1 MLRVAVCILIAAAPA
16 FAQGTARNIWA
27 EQYKA
32 RTPDEMA
39 KQFETPSRP
48 VFRYRAAIAGLM
60 QLKPGMTAAEIGA
73 GSGFLARMMAQAV
86 GASGK
91 VIATELDPK
100 MVGYMNDRAR
110 ADGLTNF
117 TAVQGSPTAA
127 GLDPASV
134 DALALVNT
142 YSFFDRPKEM
152 MQSIAQAV
160 RPGGL
165 LLIVDVPATGA
176 GAEASGAE
184 AEDVIA
190 AAAAA
195 GFTLQDESAVVPG
208 QYAIR
213 FRRK

>member
-1 MLRVAVCILIAAAPA
+1 
-16 FAQGTARNIWA
+16 
-27 EQYKA
+27 
-32 RTPDEMA
+32 
-39 KQFETPSRP
+39 
-48 VFRYRAAIAGLM
+48 M

-73 GSGFLARMMAQAV
+73 GSGFLARMMAQQV

-91 VIATELDPK
+91 VIATELDQR
-100 MVGYMNDRAR
+100 MVAYLIDRAR

-117 TAVQGSPTAA
+117 TAVQGGPTST
-127 GLDPASV
+127 GLDPSSV
-134 DALALVNT
+134 DAVAVVNT

-165 LLIVDVPATGA
+165 LLIVDVPRTGS
-176 GAEASGAE
+176 GADAAGAE

-190 AAAAA
+190 SAAAA

>member
-1 MLRVAVCILIAAAPA
+1 MLKVVVCILVVAAPA
-16 FAQGTARNIWA
+16 VAQGTARNIWS
-27 EQYKA
+27 EQYKT

-48 VFRYRAAIAGLM
+48 AFRYRAAITGLM
-60 QLKPGMTAAEIGA
+60 QLKPGMTAAEVGA
-73 GSGFLARMMAQAV
+73 GSGFLARLMAQAV

-91 VIATELDPK
+91 VIATELDRR

-110 ADGLTNF
+110 VEGLTNF
-117 TAVQGSPTAA
+117 TAVQGTPTAA
-127 GLDPASV
+127 GLEPASV
-134 DALALVNT
+134 DAIALVNT

-152 MQSIAQAV
+152 MHSIAQAV

-165 LLIVDVPATGA
+165 LLIVDVPATGS
-176 GAEASGAE
+176 GADASGAE

-195 GFTLQDESAVVPG
+195 GFILQDESAVVPG

>member
-1 MLRVAVCILIAAAPA
+1 MLRVICCLIAGVLA
-16 FAQGTARNIWA
+16 FAQEAPRNIWA

-48 VFRYRAAIAGLM
+48 VFRYRAAITGLM

-73 GSGFLARMMAQAV
+73 GSGFLARMMAQQV

-91 VIATELDPK
+91 VIATELDQQ
-100 MVGYMNDRAR
+100 MVAYLTDRAR

-117 TAVQGSPTAA
+117 TAVRGGPTTT

-134 DALALVNT
+134 DAIAVVNT
-142 YSFFDRPKEM
+142 FSFFDRPKEM

-165 LLIVDVPATGA
+165 RLIVDVPRTGS
-176 GAEASGAE
+176 GADAAGAE

-190 AAAAA
+190 SAAAA

>member
-1 MLRVAVCILIAAAPA
+1 MLRFVCCLMAAALA
-16 FAQGTARNIWA
+16 FAQDAPRNVWA

-48 VFRYRAAIAGLM
+48 VFRYRAAITGLM
-60 QLKPGMTAAEIGA
+60 QLKPGMAAAEIGA
-73 GSGFLARMMAQAV
+73 GSGFLARMMAQQV

-91 VIATELDPK
+91 VVATELDSR
-100 MVGYMNDRAR
+100 MVAYMNDRAR
-110 ADGLTNF
+110 ADGLANF
-117 TAVQGSPTAA
+117 TAVQGGTTSK
-127 GLDPASV
+127 GLEPASV
-134 DALALVNT
+134 DAVAVVNA

-165 LLIVDVPATGA
+165 LLVVDVPRTGS
-176 GAEASGAE
+176 GADAAGAE

-190 AAAAA
+190 SAAAA
-195 GFTLQDESAVVPG
+195 GFTLQDESSVVPG

>member
-1 MLRVAVCILIAAAPA
+1 MLRVVVCLLLAGASGAA
-16 FAQGTARNIWA
+16 QQTSRNIWA
-27 EQYKA
+27 EQYKT

-39 KQFETPSRP
+39 KQFETASRP
-48 VFRYRAAIAGLM
+48 AFRYRAAITGLM

-86 GASGK
+86 GPSGK

-100 MVGYMNDRAR
+100 MVGYMNERAR

-117 TAVQGSPTAA
+117 TAVQGSATAT
-127 GLDPASV
+127 GLDPVSV
-134 DALALVNT
+134 DAIALVNT

-165 LLIVDVPATGA
+165 LLIVDVPATGS
-176 GAEASGAE
+176 GADASGAE

-190 AAAAA
+190 SAAAA

>member
-1 MLRVAVCILIAAAPA
+1 MLRLVCCLLAGALA
-16 FAQGTARNIWA
+16 FAQDAPRNIWA
-27 EQYKA
+27 EQYKT
-32 RTPDEMA
+32 RTADEMA

-48 VFRYRAAIAGLM
+48 VFRYRAAITGLM

-73 GSGFLARMMAQAV
+73 GSGFLARLMAQHV
-86 GASGK
+86 GASGR
-91 VIATELDPK
+91 VVANELDPK
-100 MVGYMNDRAR
+100 MVAYMNDRAR
-110 ADGLTNF
+110 ADGLANF
-117 TAVQGSPTAA
+117 TAVEGGATTT
-127 GLDPASV
+127 GLEPSSV
-134 DALALVNT
+134 DAVAVVNT

-165 LLIVDVPATGA
+165 LLIVDVPRTGS
-176 GAEASGAE
+176 GADVTGAE
-184 AEDVIA
+184 AEEVIA
-190 AAAAA
+190 SAAAA